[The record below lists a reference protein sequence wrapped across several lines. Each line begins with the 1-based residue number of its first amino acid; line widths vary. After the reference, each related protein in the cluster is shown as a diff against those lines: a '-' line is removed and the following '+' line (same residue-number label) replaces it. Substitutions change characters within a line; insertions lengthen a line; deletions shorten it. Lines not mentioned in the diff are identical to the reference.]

1 MHPMQRVH
9 RMHFGLALIFSGS
22 MLAGCATPTAGPPGY
37 IAMPPATVGDAR
49 GGRSVS
55 VPPLPER
62 LKFLALQEWTLW
74 GRARWNPAAN
84 TFERPAAEAP
94 KTEDLPEATSRVLH
108 YWFSFKGRDFQAER
122 ALFADG
128 SLQPWSAVF
137 VSYLMK
143 TAGVGA
149 ERFPQ
154 HEGHWTYIRAILDA
168 PSANGFEALDAAAN
182 APAVGDVLCAP
193 RDAAAARFT
202 SFAELSALTRQE
214 RARPY
219 PYHCD
224 LVVDITPTEA
234 GLVGGNIAESVVW
247 TRVAVDARGIVQPTQ
262 QRPWLVLLR
271 NHLR

>member
-1 MHPMQRVH
+1 MHLMNPR
-9 RMHFGLALIFSGS
+9 LALIFSGIV
-22 MLAGCATPTAGPPGY
+22 LAGCATPVAGPPGY
-37 IAMPPATVGDAR
+37 IAMPSMAAGDAR

-62 LKFLALQEWTLW
+62 LKYLALHEWTLW
-74 GRARWNPAAN
+74 GRARWNLAAN
-84 TFERPAAEAP
+84 TFERLATVAP
-94 KTEDLPEATSRVLH
+94 KTEDAPDAASRVLH

-149 ERFPQ
+149 EFFPP

-168 PSANGFEALDAAAN
+168 PNASGFEALDAAAN
-182 APAVGDVLCAP
+182 VPAVGDVLCAP
-193 RDAAAARFT
+193 RDAAAARIT
-202 SFAELSALTRQE
+202 SFAKLSALTRQE

-224 LVVDITPTEA
+224 LVVDITPTEV
-234 GLVGGNIAESVVW
+234 GVVGGNISESVVW
-247 TRVAVDARGIVQPTQ
+247 TRVPVDARGVVQPTP
-262 QRPWLVLLR
+262 QRTWLVLLR